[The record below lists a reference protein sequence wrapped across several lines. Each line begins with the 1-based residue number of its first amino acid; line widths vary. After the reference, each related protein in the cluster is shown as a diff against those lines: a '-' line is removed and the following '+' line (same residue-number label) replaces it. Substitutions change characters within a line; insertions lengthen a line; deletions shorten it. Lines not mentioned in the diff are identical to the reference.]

1 MALRNVVHRRNHKE
15 RSQPGN
21 RRKFGLLEK
30 HKDYVERARDH
41 HAKQEKL
48 QRLQQKAALRN
59 TDEFNFG
66 MIKSAT
72 NNLLDR
78 AKGGKH
84 HQSRTGTSSLDLSND
99 LVAIL
104 KSQDVGYLRNVARA
118 EEKKIEQ
125 IKEKI
130 KPSIGALP
138 MQWLDEKE
146 GRREALERHGLLQS
160 SKKAGRLSKQ
170 ALKNNNIASSG
181 KKTIW
186 VDSVEEAKRMSPT
199 KEKKGIA
206 SSSKGKM
213 KAYDEEFGSLAAM
226 QQFADD
232 DDGDLSLDE
241 EDVSKTNNNS
251 RPVEKVL
258 NKLVTEL
265 MSRQERLDTLKEAQQ
280 KLETVRH
287 LMTTK
292 GTSVRKL
299 KSKEDSLRDAV
310 AKGARVTA
318 NGLALPG
325 PDEEDDSD
333 EEEEVPTQKQK
344 SLWKWGRERKK

>member
-1 MALRNVVHRRNHKE
+1 MALRNVIQRRNHKE

-59 TDEFNFG
+59 ADEFNFG

-78 AKGGKH
+78 ARGGKH
-84 HQSRTGTSSLDLSND
+84 HQNRTGTNTLDLSND

-104 KSQDVGYLRNVARA
+104 KSQDLGYLRNVARI
-118 EEKKIEQ
+118 EEKRIEQ
-125 IKEKI
+125 IKDDI
-130 KPSIGALP
+130 KPSIGSLS
-138 MQWLDEKE
+138 MKWLDEKE
-146 GRREALERHGLLQS
+146 GRREALVRHGLIKL
-160 SKKAGRLSKQ
+160 SKKSQRLSKRT
-170 ALKNNNIASSG
+170 LENGSIAQSG

-186 VDSVEEAKRMSPT
+186 VDSLEEAKSMSPM
-199 KEKKGIA
+199 KQGEG
-206 SSSKGKM
+206 KGKAKA

-226 QQFADD
+226 EQFASDKAD
-232 DDGDLSLDE
+232 FFPKESNDQAE
-241 EDVSKTNNNS
+241 S
-251 RPVEKVL
+251 RTTVNHAIVEKAL
-258 NKLVTEL
+258 GKLVSEL
-265 MSRQERLDTLKEAQQ
+265 ISRQERLDALKEAQR

-292 GTSVRKL
+292 GTSARKL
-299 KSKEDSLRDAV
+299 KSKEESLRDAV
-310 AKGARVTA
+310 AKGARVTS

-325 PDEEDDSD
+325 PDDGGDDSD
-333 EEEEVPTQKQK
+333 EGEINAYKQK
-344 SLWKWGRERKK
+344 SVWKWGKERKK

>member
-1 MALRNVVHRRNHKE
+1 RNVVHRRNHKE

-130 KPSIGALP
+130 KPSIGSLP

-146 GRREALERHGLLQS
+146 GRREALERHGLLQP
-160 SKKAGRLSKQ
+160 SKKAGRLSKK
-170 ALKNNNIASSG
+170 ALENSNIASSG
-181 KKTIW
+181 KKTVW

-199 KEKKGIA
+199 KEKKGIS
-206 SSSKGKM
+206 SSSKGKA

-226 QQFADD
+226 EQFAD
-232 DDGDLSLDE
+232 DDGDLSFDE
-241 EDVSKTNNNS
+241 ADDSKSNTNS
-251 RPVEKVL
+251 RPVEKAL
-258 NKLVTEL
+258 TKLVTEL
-265 MSRQERLDTLKEAQQ
+265 MSRQERLDSLKQAQQ

-299 KSKEDSLRDAV
+299 KSKEDTLRDAV
-310 AKGARVTA
+310 AKGARVTS

-325 PDEEDDSD
+325 PDEEDES
-333 EEEEVPTQKQK
+333 
-344 SLWKWGRERKK
+344 

>member
-48 QRLQQKAALRN
+48 QKLQQKAALRN

-72 NNLLDR
+72 NNLMER

-84 HQSRTGTSSLDLSND
+84 HQSRTGTSSSDLSND

-104 KSQDVGYLRNVARA
+104 KSQDIGYLRNVARV

-130 KPSIGALP
+130 KLSIGSLP
-138 MQWLDEKE
+138 LQWLDEKE
-146 GRREALERHGLLQS
+146 GRREALIRHGLLQS
-160 SKKAGRLSKQ
+160 SKKTAKQSKY
-170 ALKNNNIASSG
+170 ALEKNNIGSSG

-186 VDSVEEAKRMSPT
+186 VDSIEEAKRLSPT
-199 KEKKGIA
+199 KKEKAI
-206 SSSKGKM
+206 
-213 KAYDEEFGSLAAM
+213 AYDEEFGSLAAM
-226 QQFADD
+226 KQFEDEDD
-232 DDGDLSLDE
+232 QIEDLSSDE
-241 EDVSKTNNNS
+241 VEVKKINNNA
-251 RPVEKVL
+251 RPVEKAL
-258 NKLVTEL
+258 SKLMTEL
-265 MSRQERLDTLKEAQQ
+265 MSRQERLDSLKEAQQ

-299 KSKEDSLRDAV
+299 KSKEDSLREAV

-325 PDEEDDSD
+325 PDEEDES
-333 EEEEVPTQKQK
+333 EEEEVPIQKQK

>member
-59 TDEFNFG
+59 NDEFNFG

-84 HQSRTGTSSLDLSND
+84 HQSRTDSNSLDLSND

-104 KSQDVGYLRNVARA
+104 KSQDVGYLRNVARS

-130 KPSIGALP
+130 RPSIGSLP

-146 GRREALERHGLLQS
+146 GRREALVRHGLLQF
-160 SKKAGRLSKQ
+160 SKKGARQSKRN
-170 ALKNNNIASSG
+170 LENSNIASSG
-181 KKTIW
+181 KKTVW
-186 VDSVEEAKRMSPT
+186 VDSVEEAKKMKST
-199 KEKKGIA
+199 KENEGIS
-206 SSSKGKM
+206 SSSKGKG

-226 QQFADD
+226 GEFADD
-232 DDGDLSLDE
+232 DEDLSIDE
-241 EDVSKTNNNS
+241 DEDEDDSENNL
-251 RPVEKVL
+251 RPVEKTL
-258 NKLVTEL
+258 SKLVNEL
-265 MSRQERLDTLKEAQQ
+265 MSRQERLDSLKEAQQ

-325 PDEEDDSD
+325 PDEDDDSD
-333 EEEEVPTQKQK
+333 EEEIPKQKQK